1 MKPFVLITDSGSDLS
16 LDMAAEY
23 GVEVLFLGA
32 ELEGEPVDTKNLEG
46 IKAFYDGMRANKMT
60 KTYAVNAEQFASAFE
75 KAVTE
80 GNDVLYLGFTSALS
94 GTYAAS
100 LIAKN
105 MVLENHPDARIE
117 CVDTKA
123 ASLGLGLVVYYAA
136 MMKKDGATLDEIVQ
150 FMTEFTPKVCQRFT
164 VDDLVYLKRGGR
176 VSATTA
182 LVGTL
187 LSIKPILHVSD
198 EGKLVSLRK
207 ARGRKAAV
215 QGLFDDMKSLSV
227 DPAEHTVFISHADC
241 IDDAKA
247 LADMIEKELSPK
259 KVIIG
264 DISPVIGAHSGPGT
278 LALFF
283 YGSAR

>member
-16 LDMAAEY
+16 LAMAAEY
-23 GVEVLFLGA
+23 DVGVVFLGA
-32 ELEGEPVDTKNLEG
+32 ELEGEPVDTKDLAG
-46 IKAFYDGMRANKMT
+46 IKAFYDGMRANKAT
-60 KTYAVNAEQFASAFE
+60 KTFAANAEQFSEAFE
-75 KAVTE
+75 KAVAA

-100 LIAKN
+100 LIAKD
-105 MVLENHPDARIE
+105 MVLETYPDARIE
-117 CVDTKA
+117 CFDTKC
-123 ASLGLGLVVYYAA
+123 ASLGQGLAVYYAA
-136 MMKKDGATLDEIVQ
+136 MMKKDGATIDEIVA
-150 FMTEFTPKVCQRFT
+150 FMTEFAPKICQRFT

-198 EGKLVSLRK
+198 EGKLISVRK

-215 QGLFDDMKSLSV
+215 QGLFDDMKSLAV

-241 IDDAKA
+241 MDDAKA
-247 LADMIEKELSPK
+247 LADMIEKEFSPK
-259 KVIIG
+259 KIVVG
-264 DISPVIGAHSGPGT
+264 DIGPVIGAHSGPGT

>member
-16 LDMAAEY
+16 TAMAEEY
-23 GVEVLFLGA
+23 GVTVVYLGA
-32 ELEGEPVDTKNLEG
+32 ELDGEPVDTKSLEG
-46 IKAFYDGMRANKMT
+46 IKAFYDGMRAAKAT
-60 KTYAVNAEQFASAFE
+60 KTFAANAEQFAEAFE
-75 KAVTE
+75 KAASE
-80 GNDVLYLGFTSALS
+80 GADILYIGFSSALS

-100 LIAKN
+100 LIAKD
-105 MVLENHPDARIE
+105 MLHEKYPDVRIE
-117 CVDTKA
+117 CFDTKG
-123 ASLGLGLVVYYAA
+123 ASLGQGLIVYYAA
-136 MMKKDGATLDEIVQ
+136 MMKNDGADIDSILTFL
-150 FMTEFTPKVCQRFT
+150 TEFAPKMCHRFT

-176 VSATTA
+176 VSSTTA

-198 EGKLVSLRK
+198 EGKLISLRK

-215 QGLFDDMKSLSV
+215 QGLFDDMKTLAV

-241 IDDAKA
+241 LDDAKA

-259 KVIIG
+259 KIVIG
-264 DISPVIGAHSGPGT
+264 DISPVVGAHSGPGT

-283 YGSAR
+283 YASAR

>member
-16 LDMAAEY
+16 LAMAAEY
-23 GVEVLFLGA
+23 DVEVVFLGA
-32 ELEGEPVDTKNLEG
+32 ELEGEPVDTKDLAG
-46 IKAFYDGMRANKMT
+46 IKAFYDGMRANKAT
-60 KTYAVNAEQFASAFE
+60 KTFAANAEQFSEAFE
-75 KAVTE
+75 KAVAA

-100 LIAKN
+100 LIAKD
-105 MVLENHPDARIE
+105 MVLETYPDARIE
-117 CVDTKA
+117 CFDTKC
-123 ASLGLGLVVYYAA
+123 ASLGQGLAVYYAA
-136 MMKKDGATLDEIVQ
+136 MMKKDGATIDEIVA
-150 FMTEFTPKVCQRFT
+150 FMTEFAPKICQRFT

-198 EGKLVSLRK
+198 EGKLISVRK

-215 QGLFDDMKSLSV
+215 QGLFDDMKSLAV

-241 IDDAKA
+241 MDDAKA
-247 LADMIEKELSPK
+247 LADMIEKEFSPK
-259 KVIIG
+259 KIVIG
-264 DISPVIGAHSGPGT
+264 DIGPVIGAHSGPGT

>member
-16 LDMAAEY
+16 LAMAAEY
-23 GVEVLFLGA
+23 GVEIVFLGA
-32 ELEGEPVDTKNLEG
+32 ELDGEAVDTQNLEG
-46 IKAFYDGMRANKMT
+46 IKNFYDGMREGKET
-60 KTYAVNAEQFASAFE
+60 KTFAVNAEQLCDVFK
-75 KAVTE
+75 KAICE
-80 GNDVLYLGFTSALS
+80 GKDVLYLGFTSALS

-100 LIAKN
+100 LIAKD
-105 MVLENHPDARIE
+105 MVHETYPDARIE
-117 CVDTKA
+117 CFDTKC
-123 ASLGLGLVVYYAA
+123 ASLGQGLAVYYAA
-136 MMKKDGATLDEIVQ
+136 MMKQSGATIDEILL
-150 FMTEFTPKVCQRFT
+150 FLTDFAPKVCQRFT

-215 QGLFDDMKSLSV
+215 QGLFDDIKSLSV
-227 DPAEHTVFISHADC
+227 NPQEHTVFISHADC
-241 IDDAKA
+241 FDDAKA

-259 KVIIG
+259 KIIIG
-264 DISPVIGAHSGPGT
+264 DIGPVIGAHSGPGT

-283 YGSAR
+283 YGSER

>member
-16 LDMAAEY
+16 LALAEEY
-23 GVEVLFLGA
+23 GVEIVFLGA
-32 ELEGEPVDTKNLEG
+32 ELEGESVDTKNLEG
-46 IKAFYDGMRANKMT
+46 IKSFYDGMREGKAT
-60 KTYAVNAEQFASAFE
+60 KTFAANAEQFSESFE
-75 KAVTE
+75 RAVLA
-80 GNDVLYLGFTSALS
+80 GNDILYLGFTSALS
-94 GTYAAS
+94 GTYAAA

-117 CVDTKA
+117 CIDTKC
-123 ASLGLGLVVYYAA
+123 ASLGQGLAVYYAA
-136 MMKKDGATLDEIVQ
+136 MMKKDGAALDEIVS
-150 FMTEFTPKVCQRFT
+150 FMTEFAPKICHRFT

-198 EGKLVSLRK
+198 EGKLISVRK

-215 QGLFDDMKSLSV
+215 QGLFEDMKALSV
-227 DPAEHTVFISHADC
+227 NPAEHSVFISHADC
-241 IDDAKA
+241 LDDAKA
-247 LADMIEKELSPK
+247 LADMIEKEFSPK
-259 KVIIG
+259 KIVIG
-264 DISPVIGAHSGPGT
+264 DIGPVIGAHSGPGT

>member
-16 LDMAAEY
+16 LAMAEEY
-23 GVEVLFLGA
+23 GVTVVSLGA
-32 ELEGEPVDTKNLEG
+32 ELEGEPVDTANLEG
-46 IKAFYDGMRANKMT
+46 LKAFYDGMRANKVT
-60 KTYAVNAEQFASAFE
+60 KTFAANAEQFGEVFE
-75 KAVTE
+75 KAASE
-80 GNDVLYLGFTSALS
+80 GKDVLYLGFTSVLS

-100 LIAKN
+100 LIAKDI
-105 MVLENHPDARIE
+105 VLEKYPDVRIE
-117 CVDTKA
+117 CIDTKC
-123 ASLGLGLVVYYAA
+123 ASLGQGLVVYYAA
-136 MMKKDGATLDEIVQ
+136 MMKKDGASIDEILAFLTDFAPQ
-150 FMTEFTPKVCQRFT
+150 MCHRFT

-176 VSATTA
+176 ISSTTA

-198 EGKLVSLRK
+198 EGRLVSLRK

-215 QGLFDDMKSLSV
+215 QGLFEDMKSLAV

-241 IDDAKA
+241 MDDAKM

-259 KVIIG
+259 KIVIG
-264 DISPVIGAHSGPGT
+264 DIGPVVGAHSGPGT

-283 YGSAR
+283 YASAR